1 MRERTNCTIEEIL
14 AEYVAEDHKTCS
26 NYLTLGMMANRS
38 SIHTE
43 NNFRSFYIL
52 FGRSCALL
60 IDCMHQVLQTK
71 TCQTL
76 NDIVIVVCLK
86 DVKHEL

>member
-1 MRERTNCTIEEIL
+1 MREHTNCTIEEIL
-14 AEYVAEDHKTCS
+14 AEYVDEDHNTCS
-26 NYLTLGMMANRS
+26 NYLTLVMTANRS
-38 SIHTE
+38 SIHSE
-43 NNFRSFYIL
+43 NHLRSLYIL

-76 NDIVIVVCLK
+76 NDIVVCLK